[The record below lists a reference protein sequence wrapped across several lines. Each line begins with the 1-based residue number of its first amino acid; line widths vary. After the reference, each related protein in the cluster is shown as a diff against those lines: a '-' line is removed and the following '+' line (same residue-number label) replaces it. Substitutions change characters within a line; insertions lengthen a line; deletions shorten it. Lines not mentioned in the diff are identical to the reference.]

1 MARGHGSGRHVTAEG
16 RQRAVAKRG
25 WGTTHGTRRPRS
37 WGRARTRGV
46 LGRRAG
52 RLPREP
58 RSPRCAALSGD
69 VPPARPTP
77 AQQPAD
83 VPPKFS
89 PMNGDLGGKYLGD
102 ACASHA
108 RNRTAWHRGRQGWTA
123 TRPSRGRGQRQPLG
137 GQGGSAASS
146 RVPPLPRGLSLT
158 RGAWGE
164 EEIFVTWTNW
174 SLSKQICLTQEK
186 TDARRART
194 QTAAASSAQGAE
206 PPGTL
211 VA

>member
-1 MARGHGSGRHVTAEG
+1 MCF
-16 RQRAVAKRG
+16 
-25 WGTTHGTRRPRS
+25 
-37 WGRARTRGV
+37 ARTKQDSAAPWAAGV
-46 LGRRAG
+46 D
-52 RLPREP
+52 
-58 RSPRCAALSGD
+58 CD
-69 VPPARPTP
+69 PPLARPWP
-77 AQQPAD
+77 AA
-83 VPPKFS
+83 
-89 PMNGDLGGKYLGD
+89 
-102 ACASHA
+102 
-108 RNRTAWHRGRQGWTA
+108 A
-123 TRPSRGRGQRQPLG
+123 TR
-137 GQGGSAASS
+137 
-146 RVPPLPRGLSLT
+146 RGLSLT